1 MRTPLPS
8 NKFTT
13 IDTFAEPVEPP
24 SIASAIAA
32 LSKSLDDVL
41 VILAADPDSRDHK
54 AFRYAE
60 LCALEMATG
69 EFRSSLRN
77 RKI

>member
-1 MRTPLPS
+1 MPLPG

-13 IDTFAEPVEPP
+13 IETLAAPVDAP
-24 SIASAIAA
+24 SLVSAIAA

-77 RKI
+77 RKN